1 MNIKEEIKNDILNKG
16 TFNNKLTDYGE
27 QIWTDFISGSWC
39 ESDYLKCQSMK
50 KETNKRKLRTF
61 VIFSYCS
68 LIAKNYDCS
77 YGYAQKCLVSLFG
90 IKSLETINDNLIDEL
105 KQY

>member
-1 MNIKEEIKNDILNKG
+1 
-16 TFNNKLTDYGE
+16 
-27 QIWTDFISGSWC
+27 
-39 ESDYLKCQSMK
+39 MK

-77 YGYAQKCLVSLFG
+77 YSYAQKCLVSLFG
-90 IKSLETINDNLIDEL
+90 IKSLEIINDNLIDEL